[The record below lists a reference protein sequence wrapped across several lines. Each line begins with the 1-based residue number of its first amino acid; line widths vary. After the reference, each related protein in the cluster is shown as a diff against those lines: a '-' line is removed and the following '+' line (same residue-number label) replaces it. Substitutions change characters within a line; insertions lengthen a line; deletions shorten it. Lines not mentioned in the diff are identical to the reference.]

1 MFELVLITMFIAGCI
16 GGLINSFLTD
26 PKTENALPWWQH
38 IVIGVGAAF
47 MIPVFLNMISSKLI
61 ADIKPPPMEPSNVAN
76 LLILGGFCLVAAVSS
91 RAFIRSLTDR
101 VLQDV
106 SAAKKVANEA
116 KQEAEDAKK
125 LAVNAEGIA
134 VLSVP
139 SDIAD
144 DPVSLVESTVSS
156 ISSPKPELAEPE
168 TKTLDAMV
176 NGNTPMRSVSG
187 ISAHTGLPKNQ
198 INAAITALI
207 AKELVAQSVNKE
219 GQLRW
224 YATPAGRLVATTRI

>member
-1 MFELVLITMFIAGCI
+1 MFELVLITMLIAGFI

-26 PKTENALPWWQH
+26 PKTENALPWWKH
-38 IVIGVGAAF
+38 VVIGVGAAF

-61 ADIKPPPMEPSNVAN
+61 ADIKPPPMDPANVAN

-106 SAAKKVANEA
+106 SAAKKEAKEA
-116 KQEAEDAKK
+116 KQDAEDAKK
-125 LAVNAEGIA
+125 LAANAEGIA
-134 VLSVP
+134 ALSVP

-144 DPVSLVESTVSS
+144 DPVSAGHALAAPKAA
-156 ISSPKPELAEPE
+156 PKPDLSELEA
-168 TKTLDAMV
+168 KTLASMV
-176 NGNTPMRSVSG
+176 NGRTPMRSVVG
-187 ISAHTGLPKNQ
+187 ISQDTGIPKDQ
-198 INAAITALI
+198 VNAAITALI
-207 AKELVAQSVNKE
+207 AKELVAQSMNKE

-224 YATPAGRLVATTRI
+224 YATPNGRLTVAGT

>member
-26 PKTENALPWWQH
+26 PKTENALPWWKH
-38 IVIGVGAAF
+38 MVIGVGAAF

-76 LLILGGFCLVAAVSS
+76 LLILGGFFLVAAVSS

-106 SAAKKVANEA
+106 STAKKDAKDA
-116 KQEAEDAKK
+116 KQDAEEAKK
-125 LAVNAEGIA
+125 LAANAEGIA
-134 VLSVP
+134 ALSVP

-144 DPVSLVESTVSS
+144 DAVSESHALAAPVVAIKPNLSELETST
-156 ISSPKPELAEPE
+156 LA
-168 TKTLDAMV
+168 AMV
-176 NGNTPMRSVSG
+176 YGHTPMRSISG
-187 ISAHTGLPKNQ
+187 ISKDTGLPKDQVNS
-198 INAAITALI
+198 AISSAMV
-207 AKELVAQSVNKE
+207 KELVAQSMNQE
-219 GQLRW
+219 SQPRW
-224 YATPAGRLVATTRI
+224 YATPAGRLAAASV

>member
-26 PKTENALPWWQH
+26 PKTENALPWWKH

-101 VLQDV
+101 VLQDI
-106 SAAKKVANEA
+106 SKAKKDAQEA
-116 KQEAEDAKK
+116 KQDAEDAKK
-125 LAVNAEGIA
+125 LAANAEGIA
-134 VLSVP
+134 ALSVP
-139 SDIAD
+139 SDVAD
-144 DPVSLVESTVSS
+144 DPVSASHALAAPVDTLK
-156 ISSPKPELAEPE
+156 PKLSELEA
-168 TKTLDAMV
+168 KTLASMV
-176 NGNTPMRSVSG
+176 NGRTPMRSVTG
-187 ISAHTGLPKNQ
+187 ISQDTGIPKDQVNS
-198 INAAITALI
+198 AITALI
-207 AKELVAQSVNKE
+207 AKDLVAQSTNKE
-219 GQLRW
+219 SQLRW
-224 YATPAGRLVATTRI
+224 YATPAGRLAAAGM